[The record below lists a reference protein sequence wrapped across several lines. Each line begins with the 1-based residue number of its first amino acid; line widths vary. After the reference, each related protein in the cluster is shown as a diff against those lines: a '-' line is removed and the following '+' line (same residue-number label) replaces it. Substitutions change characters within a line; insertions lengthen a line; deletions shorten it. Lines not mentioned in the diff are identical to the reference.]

1 MPATVASARPFILL
15 VEDDDELR
23 DIVAEILE
31 AEGYEVIPARHG
43 QQVLDFLHAADTLP
57 ALVLLDLMMPIVNG
71 WECLRAI
78 KAEERLRSI
87 PVVLMTALAG
97 DRPGNA
103 DAVLRKPLRIDE
115 LLDVVTLLVETRPP
129 ESTHP
134 ASR

>member
-1 MPATVASARPFILL
+1 MSATVASARPFILL

-23 DIVAEILE
+23 DIVGEILE

-43 QQVLDFLHAADTLP
+43 QQVLDYLHDADSLP

-134 ASR
+134 QSR

>member
-1 MPATVASARPFILL
+1 MPATVASDRPFILL

-23 DIVAEILE
+23 DIVGDILE

-43 QQVLDFLHAADTLP
+43 QQVLDYLRGTDKLP

-71 WECLRAI
+71 WECLRVL
-78 KAEERLRSI
+78 KGDERTRSV
-87 PVVLMTALAG
+87 PVVLMTAHPG

-103 DAVLRKPLRIDE
+103 DAVLRKPLHLDE

-129 ESTHP
+129 GSTRP
-134 ASR
+134 PSR

>member
-1 MPATVASARPFILL
+1 MSASVASAKPFILV

-43 QQVLDFLHAADTLP
+43 QQVLDYLRCTSSLP

-78 KAEERLRSI
+78 KADERLRSI
-87 PVVLMTALAG
+87 PVVLMSALAG

-103 DAVLRKPLRIDE
+103 DAVLRKPLRIDQ
-115 LLDVVTLLVETRPP
+115 LLDVVTLLVETAPP
-129 ESTHP
+129 ESAHP
-134 ASR
+134 SPR

>member
-1 MPATVASARPFILL
+1 MSVTVASARPFILL

-23 DIVAEILE
+23 DIVGEILE

-43 QQVLDFLHAADTLP
+43 QQVLDYLHDADSLP

-134 ASR
+134 PSR